1 MIELV
6 NHINKQ
12 LPFAISLT
20 GDKDKARDLL
30 QDLAVRVYSNLYLF
44 EGKPEN
50 EIGRMLTVMVR
61 RINIS
66 KWRIRRRYSMVELK
80 GSMQSVENDAWNRIQ
95 KYELQ
100 KALLSL
106 AGPQQKLCFR
116 LRLDGY
122 STKDI
127 SEVTGMGINNINR
140 AIMQSKK
147 HIIKKLA
154 A

>member
-1 MIELV
+1 MTELV

-12 LPFAISLT
+12 LPHAISLT
-20 GDKDKARDLL
+20 GDIDKARDLL
-30 QDLAVRVYSNLYLF
+30 QDLALRVYSNLHLF

-50 EIGRMLTVMVR
+50 EIGKILTVMIR

-66 KWRIRRRYSMVELK
+66 KWRIRRRYSIVELK
-80 GSMQSVENDAWNRIQ
+80 YSRQSIENDAWNRIQ
-95 KYELQ
+95 KHELQ
-100 KALLSL
+100 RALLSL
-106 AGPQQKLCFR
+106 AGPQQRLCFR

-127 SEVTGMGINNINR
+127 SEVTGMGTNNVNR

-147 HIIKKLA
+147 HIIKKMA